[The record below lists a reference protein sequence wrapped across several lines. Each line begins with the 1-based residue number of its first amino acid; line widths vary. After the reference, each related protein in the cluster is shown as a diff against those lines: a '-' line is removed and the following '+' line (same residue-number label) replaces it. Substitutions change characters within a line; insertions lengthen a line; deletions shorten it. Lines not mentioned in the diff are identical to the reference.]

1 MSVRYCWM
9 RASEVLGKQE
19 GGQLL
24 TAQRRGISRQ
34 DLREHCAKVSKWEE
48 TGSSSGLSN
57 MENEKPSIWCSGG

>member
-24 TAQRRGISRQ
+24 TVHRCGRRRQ
-34 DLREHCAKVSKWEE
+34 GLREHCAKVSEWEE

-57 MENEKPSIWCSGG
+57 MENEKPNTWYSGG

>member
-1 MSVRYCWM
+1 MSVRYCWI

-24 TAQRRGISRQ
+24 TAQRCGIRRQ
-34 DLREHCAKVSKWEE
+34 DLREHCAKVSEWEE

-57 MENEKPSIWCSGG
+57 MENEKPNTWYFGG